1 MTVKTASV
9 VAALLSIACGSVVSA
24 QSRKGEAVALPMSKP
39 APPKTVI
46 GKCARTYSTGSGG
59 AVPAEVQALLP
70 APLVGSALNYRRDW
84 VFYASGASSF
94 VSSAGP
100 RTDVYCQY
108 KSASPPV
115 EYLNIYSFGCKNAIK
130 QAEDTWS
137 CEV

>member
-24 QSRKGEAVALPMSKP
+24 QPRKGEAVVLPMNKP
-39 APPKTVI
+39 TPPKTVI
-46 GKCARTYSTGSGG
+46 GKCARTYTTSFGG

-70 APLVGSALNYRRDW
+70 APLMGNAASSRRDW
-84 VFYASGASSF
+84 VFYNSGASSF
-94 VSSAGP
+94 VSSGGP
-100 RTDVYCQY
+100 RTDVFCQY
-108 KSASPPV
+108 KSATLPV
-115 EYLNIYSFGCKNAIK
+115 EYSHLYSFACKNAIK